1 MTATTP
7 VMPANPEPQPRTP
20 WFDQFIEDVM
30 VRNPAIVQANDSLGA
45 VQATMNRA
53 GVGHLPVLELGRPVG
68 MVTARDLARSMVV
81 PITVLTRQEIENLLA
96 GPVRWTMSRPL
107 ISLPPQTPV
116 RVAIRLMMSE
126 DVGSVAVV
134 DPDDGKLLGL
144 VTRSAILQLVARSV

>member
-1 MTATTP
+1 
-7 VMPANPEPQPRTP
+7 
-20 WFDQFIEDVM
+20 
-30 VRNPAIVQANDSLGA
+30 
-45 VQATMNRA
+45 MNRA